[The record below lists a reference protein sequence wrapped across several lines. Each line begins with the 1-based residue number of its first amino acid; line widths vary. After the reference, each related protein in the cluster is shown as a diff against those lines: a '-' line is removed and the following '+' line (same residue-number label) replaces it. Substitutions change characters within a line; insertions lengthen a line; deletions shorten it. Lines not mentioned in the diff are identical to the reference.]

1 MKLILTLS
9 ILFCLARC
17 AKNSQKSR
25 VESVTDHKELKK
37 VLRTKNN
44 VLTLFIN
51 HQKKSGELAKTL
63 DEVSVE
69 VKGLA
74 TIISVDCNDKDGKKL
89 CKKLKIASDPAFVIK
104 HFKDGDFHKDYDRAL
119 KSKSLVTFL
128 KDPTGDLPW
137 DEDPASEAVTHLHT
151 PKQLSSLL
159 KTESG
164 PILAMFYAPWCGH
177 CKRMKPDFQ
186 SAASEL
192 RGKAVLAAM
201 DVNKPENSPVSRKY
215 NITGFPTL
223 LFFDGGEL
231 QYPYPGGNNKEVL

>member
-9 ILFCLARC
+9 IFLCLARC

-51 HQKKSGELAKTL
+51 NQKKSGELAKTL

-89 CKKLKIASDPAFVIK
+89 CKKLKIANDPAFVIK
-104 HFKDGDFHKDYDRAL
+104 HYKDGDFHKDYDRAL
-119 KSKSLVTFL
+119 KSKCLVTFL

-137 DEDPASEAVTHLHT
+137 DEDPAAQDVAHLSN
-151 PKQLSSLL
+151 PKQFFNLL
-159 KTESG
+159 KSEKG
-164 PILAMFYAPWCGH
+164 PVLSMFYAPWCGH
-177 CKRMKPDFQ
+177 CKSLAPKYDELGEKMAEEAVEIVKMDATANDVPSDF
-186 SAASEL
+186 
-192 RGKAVLAAM
+192 
-201 DVNKPENSPVSRKY
+201 DVK
-215 NITGFPTL
+215 G
-223 LFFDGGEL
+223 
-231 QYPYPGGNNKEVL
+231 